1 MDKRIEAT
9 GLSLWKDLYLGE
21 EGKER
26 PNLKVAKHIKTEDK
40 ISIKFFSM
48 HWVAE

>member
-1 MDKRIEAT
+1 M
-9 GLSLWKDLYLGE
+9 GE

-26 PNLKVAKHIKTEDK
+26 PNLKIAKHMRTEDK
-40 ISIKFFSM
+40 ISIKLKIKFFSM